1 MQSHS
6 TTTFSSYENSMQR
19 RARCY
24 AGSRASRTSPRTFNF
39 CTHRAKPSGP
49 REWGSKGGDPLPN
62 HLADRPFSGALP
74 TSDSSSPGDGKRSQ
88 VAIVAKQNEC
98 PGPMMQPAE
107 AEFMGQGLE
116 FAEVKDRGRHHSCP
130 SPCWHASIARSYGEG
145 PL

>member
-1 MQSHS
+1 MKILCKGVLNDMPAAKHPELVPERSISVHIVPS
-6 TTTFSSYENSMQR
+6 LLGRGNGAARGATPCLTTWQT
-19 RARCY
+19 
-24 AGSRASRTSPRTFNF
+24 SRSLAHFQPRIPAS
-39 CTHRAKPSGP
+39 
-49 REWGSKGGDPLPN
+49 
-62 HLADRPFSGALP
+62 
-74 TSDSSSPGDGKRSQ
+74 GDGKRSQ

-130 SPCWHASIARSYGEG
+130 SPCWHASIAHSYGEG